1 MDDRFYPPRSV
12 VSLDYTG
19 GKFNDRSLVFMK
31 RDSIFF
37 RLFQQSPTLLFELL
51 ADAPENADRYRFD
64 SVAVKEPKFEIDGVF
79 LPPDDKPG
87 VVYYGEVQFQR
98 DERLYERI
106 VSESSNHFF
115 RNREKFSDW
124 QAAVIYPSRGIEQ
137 RDIYPY
143 RALINSDQFHRIY
156 LNELGDARELP
167 IGLAL
172 MALTI
177 ENPKKAKETARY
189 LADRTRKEIRN
200 PQTNRA
206 IMEMLTT
213 IVVYTFNNLS
223 RAEVEKMLGLDVT
236 FQETRFYKDVKA
248 EGKAEER
255 RSLVSVL
262 IDRKLG
268 KLSTKMEESIAALD
282 LKKLES
288 LAIAL
293 LDFKTIADLE
303 TWLKQN

>member
-1 MDDRFYPPRSV
+1 
-12 VSLDYTG
+12 
-19 GKFNDRSLVFMK
+19 MK

-51 ADAPENADRYRFD
+51 GETPENAERYRFD

-98 DERLYERI
+98 DDRLYERL

-115 RNREKFSDW
+115 RNRDKFSDW
-124 QAAVIYPSRGIEQ
+124 QAVVIYPSRGTEQ
-137 RDIYPY
+137 KDIYPY

-172 MALTI
+172 LALTI
-177 ENPKKAKETARY
+177 EKPKKVQETARY
-189 LADRTRKEIRN
+189 LADRTKKEISD
-200 PQTNRA
+200 PQANRA
-206 IMEMLTT
+206 IMEMLAT

-223 RAEVEKMLGLDVT
+223 RAEVEKMLAIDITL
-236 FQETRFYKDVKA
+236 QETRFYKDVKE
-248 EGKAEER
+248 EGKEEGKKEGKKEGR
-255 RSLVSVL
+255 EEGKKEQSRSMVALL
-262 IDRKLG
+262 LDRKLG
-268 KLSTKMEESIAALD
+268 KLPAKTKKSIAALD
-282 LKKLES
+282 LAKLES

-293 LDFKTIADLE
+293 LDFETIADLE